1 MLNIEIDG
9 KAVQVEHGSTII
21 DAADKLGVAIP
32 RFCYH
37 PKLSVAANCRMCLVQ
52 VEKFNK
58 PLPACATPVADGMK
72 IFTRS
77 KEAVEAQQSVMEFLL
92 INHPLD
98 CPICDQGGECE
109 LQDIAMAYGTSG
121 SRYTEEKRVVFN
133 KNIGP
138 LISTDM
144 TRCIQCTRCV
154 RFLKEIG
161 GMQEL
166 GMIGRGEHA
175 EITAYVDK
183 SVNSELS
190 GNIIDLCPVGALTNK
205 PYRYT
210 ARSWEL
216 TRRPSIAPHDGL
228 GSHIEVHVKDNKVMR
243 VLPREKESI
252 NECWL
257 SDRDRYSYEGLNS
270 PDRLQVPMI
279 KHNGAWVETDWK
291 TALEFAAGQLKD
303 ITKQYGGD
311 ALGVLVSP
319 NSTMEEGFLIKQLA
333 NGLGCGNV
341 DYRLRQT
348 DFRLD
353 GKRVG
358 TPWMGCNIDE
368 LGELDRILIIGSNL
382 RNEHPLLAQRF
393 RKSVD
398 NGAELSIISPL
409 DNNPLMPIAHKV
421 IVRPNDMVNVLGQI
435 LKAMSG
441 LQRLS
446 LCLPPSLNKLLEQI
460 EVRPNT
466 QAMAESLAGLGQE
479 VDLVA
484 PRVGIFLG
492 TLALTD
498 PRFTELY
505 SMAEAIGGICGA
517 KGGILPPAANST
529 GMHMMGVMPSATG
542 MHARA
547 MIEIPRTAYLLLNI
561 EPELDCQHAAL
572 AKAAMAQAEC
582 VVALTAYKSA
592 ALEHADVLLPIAPFT
607 ETSGTFM
614 SMEGRVQSF
623 AAAVKP
629 LGECR
634 PAWKVLRVLAN
645 TLGLEGF
652 EFNSAEEVK
661 TAIFNGEK
669 PSMVV
674 RRNLNN
680 NLKELVEIAVKIKS
694 TGLQRI
700 GEVPQYESDPLVRR
714 AASLQ
719 KTKYN
724 TQPMARM
731 RAEQMTALGLVEG
744 DTVLATQDKG
754 SAVLQVSLDNHVAM
768 GCVRVTASHEGSI
781 GLGDLMGDIAIEKIE
796 NANAANIGISKPL
809 SIKGFETN
817 KASKPLSSL
826 PQ

>member
-1 MLNIEIDG
+1 MVEIEIDG
-9 KAVQVEHGSTII
+9 KALQVEHGSTII
-21 DAADKLGVAIP
+21 DAADAVGIAIP

-37 PKLSVAANCRMCLVQ
+37 KKLSVAANCRMCLVQ
-52 VEKFNK
+52 VDKFAK

-77 KEAVEAQQSVMEFLL
+77 KETIEAQKSVMEFLL

-98 CPICDQGGECE
+98 CPICDQGGECD
-109 LQDIAMAYGTSG
+109 LQDIAVAYGTSG

-138 LISTDM
+138 LISTDL

-154 RFLKEIG
+154 RFLKEVG
-161 GMQEL
+161 GMHEL
-166 GMIGRGEHA
+166 GLVGRGEHA

-190 GNIIDLCPVGALTNK
+190 GNIIDLCPVGALTSK
-205 PYRYT
+205 PFRYS

-270 PDRLQVPMI
+270 PDRLKVPMI

-303 ITKQYGGD
+303 ITNQYGSES
-311 ALGVLVSP
+311 LGVLVSP
-319 NSTMEEGFLIKQLA
+319 NSTMEEGYLIKQLA
-333 NGLGCGNV
+333 HGLGCDNV

-358 TPWMGCNIDE
+358 TPWMGCNIQDIE
-368 LGELDRILIIGSNL
+368 ELDRILLIGSNL

-393 RKSVD
+393 RKAVN
-398 NGAELSIISPL
+398 NGAELSIVSPL
-409 DNNPLMPIAHKV
+409 DNNPLMDIAHKV
-421 IVRPNDMVNVLGQI
+421 IVRPNDMVNVLAQI
-435 LKAMSG
+435 LKAMSK

-446 LCLPPSLNKLLEQI
+446 LCLPPSLENLLSNI
-460 EVRPNT
+460 KVRDNT
-466 QAMAESLAGLGQE
+466 QAIAESLAGLAGLNGE
-479 VDLVA
+479 LDLVA
-484 PRVGIFLG
+484 PKVGIFIGNMGLS
-492 TLALTD
+492 D
-498 PRFTELY
+498 PRFTEMY
-505 SMAEAIGGICGA
+505 SLMEAIGGICGA
-517 KGGILPPAANST
+517 KGGILPAAANST
-529 GMHMMGVMPSATG
+529 GMHMMGVMPNAG
-542 MHARA
+542 GLHARE
-547 MIEIPRTAYLLLNI
+547 MLEQPCKAYLLLNI

-592 ALEHADVLLPIAPFT
+592 ALDNADILLPIAPFT
-607 ETSGTFM
+607 ETSGTYM

-623 AAAVKP
+623 AAACKP

-645 TLGLEGF
+645 TLGLKDFDFDSSEQ
-652 EFNSAEEVK
+652 VK
-661 TAIFNGEK
+661 NALFAGEK
-669 PSMVV
+669 PSTVV
-674 RRNLNN
+674 WRSLNN
-680 NLKELVEIAVKIKS
+680 NLKELVEIQVNIKS
-694 TGLQRI
+694 DGLQRI
-700 GEVPQYESDPLVRR
+700 GEVPQYESDPIVRR
-714 AASLQ
+714 SAPLQ

-731 RAEQMTALGLVEG
+731 CAKQMAALGLVEG
-744 DTVLATQDKG
+744 DTVMARQDKG
-754 SAVLQVSLDNHVAM
+754 SARLTVKLDDHVAM
-768 GCVRVTASHEGSI
+768 GCIRVTASHENSTD
-781 GLGDLMGDIAIEKIE
+781 LGDLMGDISIEKCTADSAVEMQAQVEAI
-796 NANAANIGISKPL
+796 A
-809 SIKGFETN
+809 
-817 KASKPLSSL
+817 
-826 PQ
+826 

>member
-9 KAVQVEHGSTII
+9 KALEVEHGSTII
-21 DAADKLGVAIP
+21 DAADMAGIAIP

-77 KEAVEAQQSVMEFLL
+77 KSAIEAQKSVMEFLL

-98 CPICDQGGECE
+98 CPICDQGGECD
-109 LQDIAMAYGTSG
+109 LQDIAVAYGTSG

-138 LISTDM
+138 LVSTDM

-154 RFLKEIG
+154 RFLQEVG
-161 GMQEL
+161 GIMEL
-166 GMIGRGEHA
+166 GMVGRGEHS

-190 GNIIDLCPVGALTNK
+190 GNIIDLCPVGALTSK
-205 PYRYT
+205 PFRYS

-257 SDRDRYSYEGLNS
+257 SDRDRFSYDGLNS
-270 PDRLQVPMI
+270 PDRLKVPMI
-279 KHNGAWVETDWK
+279 KHRGAWVETDWK
-291 TALEFAAGQLKD
+291 TALEFAAGQIKD
-303 ITKQYGGD
+303 ITGEYGAD
-311 ALGVLVSP
+311 SLGVLVSP
-319 NSTMEEGFLIKQLA
+319 NSTMEEGYLA
-333 NGLGCGNV
+333 KKLAEELGCGNV

-353 GKRVG
+353 GKRLG
-358 TPWMGCNIDE
+358 TPWMGCNINE
-368 LGELDRILIIGSNL
+368 IEELDRILLIGSNL

-393 RKSVD
+393 RKAVA

-409 DNNPLMPIAHKV
+409 DNNPLMDIAHKV
-421 IVRPNDMVNVLGQI
+421 IVRPNDMVNVLGQV

-446 LCLPPSLNKLLEQI
+446 LCLPPSLTHLLSDI
-460 EVRPNT
+460 KVRPNT
-466 QAMAESLAGLGQE
+466 QAIAESMAGHGKSY
-479 VDLVA
+479 DLIS
-484 PRVGIFLG
+484 PKVGIFLG
-492 TLALTD
+492 NMALSD
-498 PRFTELY
+498 PRFTEMY
-505 SMAEAIGGICGA
+505 SMAEAIGGISGA
-517 KGGILPPAANST
+517 KGGILPAAANST
-529 GMHMMGVMPSATG
+529 GMHMMGVMPNGMG

-547 MIEIPRTAYLLLNI
+547 MLEVPRKAYILVNI

-572 AKAAMAQAEC
+572 AKAAMEKAEC
-582 VVALTAYKSA
+582 VVALTAFKSQ
-592 ALEHADVLLPIAPFT
+592 ALENADVLLPIAPFT

-623 AAAVKP
+623 SAVTRP

-645 TLGLEGF
+645 TLGLQGF
-652 EFNSAEEVK
+652 DYETSEQVK
-661 TAIFNGEK
+661 DAVFGGEK
-669 PSMVV
+669 PSAVV
-674 RRNLNN
+674 WRSLNN
-680 NLKELVEIAVKIKS
+680 NLQELVEIQINIKHD
-694 TGLQRI
+694 GLQRI
-700 GEVPQYESDPLVRR
+700 GEVPQYESDPIVRR
-714 AASLQ
+714 SAPLQ

-724 TQPMARM
+724 IKPMARM
-731 RAEQMTALGLVEG
+731 CASQLADLGLVDG
-744 DTVLATQDKG
+744 DLVSVKQDKG
-754 SAVLQVSLDNHVAM
+754 SAILIVKLDEHVSK
-768 GCVRVTASHEGSI
+768 GCVRVAAAHEDTI
-781 GLGDLMGDIAIEKIE
+781 GLGDLMGDITVEKLSP
-796 NANAANIGISKPL
+796 ANLKGDIANSEIR
-809 SIKGFETN
+809 
-817 KASKPLSSL
+817 A
-826 PQ
+826 

>member
-9 KAVQVEHGSTII
+9 KALEVEHGSTII
-21 DAADKLGVAIP
+21 DAADKVGVAIP

-37 PKLSVAANCRMCLVQ
+37 KKLSVAANCRMCLVQ
-52 VEKFNK
+52 VENFNK

-77 KEAVEAQQSVMEFLL
+77 KSAVEAQKSVMEFLL

-98 CPICDQGGECE
+98 CPICDQGGECD
-109 LQDIAMAYGTSG
+109 LQDIAVAYGASG

-138 LISTDM
+138 LVSTDL

-154 RFLKEIG
+154 RFLKEVG

-166 GMIGRGEHA
+166 GLLGRGEHA
-175 EITAYVDK
+175 EISAYVDK

-190 GNIIDLCPVGALTNK
+190 GNIIDLCPVGALTSK
-205 PYRYT
+205 PFRYS

-216 TRRPSIAPHDGL
+216 TRRQSIAPHDGL

-270 PDRLQVPMI
+270 PDRLKVPMI
-279 KHNGAWVETDWK
+279 KHSGQWQETDWK

-303 ITKQYGGD
+303 ITNQHG
-311 ALGVLVSP
+311 AESLGVLVSP
-319 NSTMEEGFLIKQLA
+319 NSTMEEGYLIKQLA
-333 NGLGCGNV
+333 TGLGCGNV

-358 TPWMGCNIDE
+358 TPWMGININE
-368 LGELDRILIIGSNL
+368 IEELDRILVIGSNL

-393 RKSVD
+393 RKAVAR
-398 NGAELSIISPL
+398 GAELSIVSPL
-409 DNNPLMPIAHKV
+409 DNDPLMPVAHKI
-421 IVRPNDMVNVLGQI
+421 IVTPNDIVNVLAQI
-435 LKAMSG
+435 LKAMSQI
-441 LQRLS
+441 QRLS

-460 EVRPNT
+460 HVRPNT
-466 QAMAESLAGLGQE
+466 EAMAESLAGMGRT
-479 VDLVA
+479 VDLIA
-484 PRVGIFLG
+484 PRVGIFVG
-492 TLALTD
+492 NMALSA
-498 PRFTELY
+498 PRFTEMY
-505 SMAEAIGGICGA
+505 SLAEAIGGISGA
-517 KGGILPPAANST
+517 KGGILPAAANST
-529 GMHMMGVMPSATG
+529 GMHLMGVMPTATG

-547 MIEIPRTAYLLLNI
+547 MLEVPRKAYLLLNI

-572 AKAAMAQAEC
+572 AKEAMAQAEC
-582 VVALTAYKSA
+582 VVALTAFKSA

-623 AAAVKP
+623 QAVTKP

-645 TLGLEGF
+645 TLGLQGF
-652 EFNSAEEVK
+652 EFDSSEQVK
-661 TAIFNGEK
+661 DAIFNGEK
-669 PSMVV
+669 PSAVV
-674 RRNLNN
+674 WRSLNN
-680 NLKELVEIAVKIKS
+680 NLKELVEIEVKIKS
-694 TGLQRI
+694 PGLQRV
-700 GEVPQYESDPLVRR
+700 GEVPQYESDPIVRR
-714 AASLQ
+714 SAPLQ

-724 TQPMARM
+724 IKPMARM
-731 RAEQMTALGLVEG
+731 NAEDMRVLALVEG
-744 DTVLATQDKG
+744 DTVLAKQDKG
-754 SAVLQVSLDNHVAM
+754 SAVLTVRLDSHVAK
-768 GCVRVTASHEGSI
+768 GCVRVTASHEDTI
-781 GLGDLMGDIAIEKIE
+781 GLGDLMGDISIEKIRQTE
-796 NANAANIGISKPL
+796 EQI
-809 SIKGFETN
+809 
-817 KASKPLSSL
+817 
-826 PQ
+826 

>member
-9 KAVQVEHGSTII
+9 KPLEVEYGSTII
-21 DAADKLGVAIP
+21 DAADKVGIAIP

-37 PKLSVAANCRMCLVQ
+37 KKLSVAANCRMCLVQ

-72 IFTRS
+72 IYTRS
-77 KEAVEAQQSVMEFLL
+77 KAAVEAQKSVMEFLL

-98 CPICDQGGECE
+98 CPICDQGGECD
-109 LQDIAMAYGTSG
+109 LQDIAVAYGASG

-138 LISTDM
+138 LVSTDM

-154 RFLKEIG
+154 RFLKEVG

-166 GMIGRGEHA
+166 GLVGRGEHA

-190 GNIIDLCPVGALTNK
+190 GNIIDLCPVGALTSK
-205 PYRYT
+205 PFRYS

-270 PDRLQVPMI
+270 PERLKVPMI
-279 KHNGAWVETDWK
+279 KHNGQWQETDWK

-303 ITKQYGGD
+303 ITTQHGAE

-319 NSTMEEGFLIKQLA
+319 NSTMEEGYLIKQLA

-358 TPWMGCNIDE
+358 TPWMGCNIQE
-368 LGELDRILIIGSNL
+368 IEELDRILLIGSNI

-393 RKSVD
+393 RKAVA
-398 NGAELSIISPL
+398 NGAELCIVSPL
-409 DNNPLMPIAHKV
+409 DNNPLMDVAHKV

-441 LQRLS
+441 LQKLS
-446 LCLPPSLNKLLEQI
+446 LCLPPSLNQLLEEI
-460 EVRPNT
+460 RVRPNT
-466 QAMAESLAGLGQE
+466 QAIAESLAGMSD
-479 VDLVA
+479 DLVLIA
-484 PRVGIFLG
+484 PKVGIFIGNMGLS
-492 TLALTD
+492 D
-498 PRFTELY
+498 PRFTEMY
-505 SMAEAIGGICGA
+505 SMAEAIAGISGA
-517 KGGILPPAANST
+517 KGGILPAAANST
-529 GMHMMGVMPSATG
+529 GMHMMGVMPSSTG

-547 MIEIPRTAYLLLNI
+547 MLEVPRKAYMLLNI

-572 AKAAMAQAEC
+572 AKAAMAKAEC
-582 VVALTAYKSA
+582 VVALTAYKSS
-592 ALEHADVLLPIAPFT
+592 ALDNADILLPIAPFT
-607 ETSGTFM
+607 ETSGTYM

-623 AAAVKP
+623 QAVTKP

-652 EFNSAEEVK
+652 DFNSSEEVK
-661 TAIFNGEK
+661 NALFNHEK
-669 PSMVV
+669 PSAVV
-674 RRNLNN
+674 WRSLNN
-680 NLKELVEIAVKIKS
+680 NLKELVEIQINIKKE
-694 TGLQRI
+694 GLQRI
-700 GEVPQYESDPLVRR
+700 GEVPQYESDPIVRR
-714 AASLQ
+714 SPPLQ

-724 TQPMARM
+724 IRPMARM
-731 RAEQMTALGLVEG
+731 CAEQMASLGLVEG
-744 DTVLATQDKG
+744 DVVLARQDRG
-754 SAVLQVSLDNHVAM
+754 SAVLKVKLDNHVAK
-768 GCVRVTASHEGSI
+768 GCVRVAASHELTT
-781 GLGDLMGDIAIEKIE
+781 GLGDLMGDITIEKTTDE
-796 NANAANIGISKPL
+796 YYKPY
-809 SIKGFETN
+809 ETTIME
-817 KASKPLSSL
+817 AV
-826 PQ
+826 

>member
-1 MLNIEIDG
+1 MLQIEIDG
-9 KAVQVEHGSTII
+9 KTLEVEHGSSII
-21 DAADKLGVAIP
+21 DAADKVGIAIP

-37 PKLSVAANCRMCLVQ
+37 KKLSVAANCRMCLVQ
-52 VEKFNK
+52 VENFNK
-58 PLPACATPVADGMK
+58 PLPACATPVAEGMK

-77 KEAVEAQQSVMEFLL
+77 KATVEAQQSVMEFLL

-98 CPICDQGGECE
+98 CPICDQGGECD
-109 LQDIAMAYGTSG
+109 LQDIAVAYGAGG
-121 SRYTEEKRVVFN
+121 SRYTEEKRVVVN

-154 RFLKEIG
+154 RFLQEVG

-166 GMIGRGEHA
+166 GVVGRSEHA

-205 PYRYT
+205 PFRYS

-257 SDRDRYSYEGLNS
+257 SDRDRFSYEGLNS
-270 PDRLQVPMI
+270 PDRLKVPMI
-279 KHNGAWVETDWK
+279 KHKGAWVETDWK

-303 ITKQYGGD
+303 ITNQHGGD

-319 NSTMEEGFLIKQLA
+319 NSTMEEGYLA
-333 NGLGCGNV
+333 KKLAEGLNCGNI

-353 GKRVG
+353 GKRLG
-358 TPWMGCNIDE
+358 TPWMGCNIQE
-368 LGELDRILIIGSNL
+368 IEELDRILLIGSNL

-393 RKSVD
+393 RKAVQ
-398 NGAELSIISPL
+398 NGAELSIVSPL
-409 DNNPLMPIAHKV
+409 DNNPLMDIAHKV

-446 LCLPPSLNKLLEQI
+446 LCLPPALTNLLEEI
-460 EVRPNT
+460 KVRPNT
-466 QAMAESLAGLGQE
+466 QAMAESLAGHGKTY
-479 VDLVA
+479 DLIA
-484 PRVGIFLG
+484 PKVGIFIG
-492 TLALTD
+492 NMALSD

-505 SMAEAIGGICGA
+505 SMAEAIGGISGA
-517 KGGILPPAANST
+517 KGGILPAAANST
-529 GMHMMGVMPSATG
+529 GMHMIGVMPNGTG

-547 MIEIPRTAYLLLNI
+547 MLEIPRKAYLLLNI

-572 AKAAMAQAEC
+572 AKAAMEKAEC
-582 VVALTAYKSA
+582 VVALTSFKSQ
-592 ALEHADVLLPIAPFT
+592 ALENADILLPIAPFT
-607 ETSGTFM
+607 ETSGTYM

-645 TLGLEGF
+645 TLGLQGF
-652 EFNSAEEVK
+652 DFETSEEVK
-661 TAIFNGEK
+661 DKLFEGEK
-669 PSMVV
+669 PSTVV
-674 RRNLNN
+674 WRSLNN
-680 NLKELVEIAVKIKS
+680 NLKELVEIQVNIKHD
-694 TGLQRI
+694 GLQRI
-700 GEVPQYESDPLVRR
+700 GEVPQNESDPIVRR

-724 TQPMARM
+724 IRPMARM
-731 RAEQMTALGLVEG
+731 RAEQMAALGLVE
-744 DTVLATQDKG
+744 DDIVLAKQDKG
-754 SAVLQVSLDNHVAM
+754 SAVLKVKLDNHVAM
-768 GCVRVTASHEGSI
+768 GCVRVAASHELTTS
-781 GLGDLMGDIAIEKIE
+781 LGDLMGDITLEKTTDT
-796 NANAANIGISKPL
+796 SYKPYDTV
-809 SIKGFETN
+809 IMEARG
-817 KASKPLSSL
+817 
-826 PQ
+826 

>member
-1 MLNIEIDG
+1 MLQIEIDG
-9 KAVQVEHGSTII
+9 KTLEVEHGSSII
-21 DAADKLGVAIP
+21 DAADKVGIAIP

-37 PKLSVAANCRMCLVQ
+37 KKLSVAANCRMCLVQ
-52 VEKFNK
+52 VENFNK
-58 PLPACATPVADGMK
+58 PLPACATPVAEGMK

-77 KEAVEAQQSVMEFLL
+77 KATVEAQQSVMEFLL

-98 CPICDQGGECE
+98 CPICDQGGECD
-109 LQDIAMAYGTSG
+109 LQDIAVAYGAGG
-121 SRYTEEKRVVFN
+121 SRYTEEKRVVVN

-154 RFLKEIG
+154 RFLQEVG

-166 GMIGRGEHA
+166 GVVGRSEHA

-205 PYRYT
+205 PFRYS

-257 SDRDRYSYEGLNS
+257 SDRDRFSYEGLNS
-270 PDRLQVPMI
+270 PDRLKVPMI

-303 ITKQYGGD
+303 ITNQHGGD

-319 NSTMEEGFLIKQLA
+319 NSTMEEGYLA
-333 NGLGCGNV
+333 KKLAEGLNCGNI

-353 GKRVG
+353 GKRLG
-358 TPWMGCNIDE
+358 TPWMGCNIQE
-368 LGELDRILIIGSNL
+368 IEELDRILLIGSNL

-393 RKSVD
+393 RKAVQ
-398 NGAELSIISPL
+398 NGAELSIVSPL
-409 DNNPLMPIAHKV
+409 DNNPLMDIAHKV

-446 LCLPPSLNKLLEQI
+446 LCLPPALTNLLEEI
-460 EVRPNT
+460 KVRPNT
-466 QAMAESLAGLGQE
+466 QAMAESLAGHGKTY
-479 VDLVA
+479 DLIA
-484 PRVGIFLG
+484 PKVGIFIG
-492 TLALTD
+492 NMALSD

-505 SMAEAIGGICGA
+505 SMAEAIGGISGA
-517 KGGILPPAANST
+517 KGGILPAAANST
-529 GMHMMGVMPSATG
+529 GMHMIGVMPNGTG

-547 MIEIPRTAYLLLNI
+547 MLEIPRKAYLLLNI

-572 AKAAMAQAEC
+572 AKAAMEKAEC
-582 VVALTAYKSA
+582 VVALTSFKSQ
-592 ALEHADVLLPIAPFT
+592 ALEYADILLPIAPFT
-607 ETSGTFM
+607 ETSGTYM

-629 LGECR
+629 FGECR

-645 TLGLEGF
+645 TLGLQGF
-652 EFNSAEEVK
+652 DFETSEEVK
-661 TAIFNGEK
+661 DKLFEGEK
-669 PSMVV
+669 PSTVV
-674 RRNLNN
+674 WRSLNN
-680 NLKELVEIAVKIKS
+680 NLKELVEIQVNIKHD
-694 TGLQRI
+694 GLQRI
-700 GEVPQYESDPLVRR
+700 GEVPQNESDPIVRR

-724 TQPMARM
+724 IRPMARM
-731 RAEQMTALGLVEG
+731 RAEQMAALGLVEG
-744 DTVLATQDKG
+744 DIVLAKQDKG
-754 SAVLQVSLDNHVAM
+754 SAVLKVKLDNHVAM
-768 GCVRVTASHEGSI
+768 GCVRVAASHELTTS
-781 GLGDLMGDIAIEKIE
+781 LGDLMGDITLEKTTDT
-796 NANAANIGISKPL
+796 SYKPYDTV
-809 SIKGFETN
+809 IMEARG
-817 KASKPLSSL
+817 
-826 PQ
+826 

>member
-9 KAVQVEHGSTII
+9 KPLKVEHGSTII
-21 DAADKLGVAIP
+21 DAADKVGIAIP

-37 PKLSVAANCRMCLVQ
+37 KKLSVAANCRMCLVQ

-72 IFTRS
+72 IYTRS
-77 KEAVEAQQSVMEFLL
+77 KAAVEAQKSVMEFLL

-98 CPICDQGGECE
+98 CPICDQGGECD
-109 LQDIAMAYGTSG
+109 LQDIAVAYGASG

-154 RFLKEIG
+154 RFLKEVG

-166 GMIGRGEHA
+166 GLVGRGEHA

-190 GNIIDLCPVGALTNK
+190 GNIIDLCPVGALTSK
-205 PYRYT
+205 PFRYS

-228 GSHIEVHVKDNKVMR
+228 GSHIEVHVKDHKVMR

-270 PDRLQVPMI
+270 PDRLKVPMI
-279 KHNGAWVETDWK
+279 KHNGQWQETDWK

-303 ITKQYGGD
+303 ITTQHGAD

-319 NSTMEEGFLIKQLA
+319 NSTMEEGYLIKQLA

-358 TPWMGCNIDE
+358 TPWMGCNIQE
-368 LGELDRILIIGSNL
+368 IEELDRILLIGSNI

-393 RKSVD
+393 RKAVA
-398 NGAELSIISPL
+398 NGAELCIVSPL
-409 DNNPLMPIAHKV
+409 DNNPLMDVAHKV

-441 LQRLS
+441 LQKLS
-446 LCLPPSLNKLLEQI
+446 LCLPPSLNKLLEEI
-460 EVRPNT
+460 RVRPNT
-466 QAMAESLAGLGQE
+466 QAMAECLAGMSD
-479 VDLVA
+479 DLVLIA
-484 PRVGIFLG
+484 PKVGIFIGNMGLS
-492 TLALTD
+492 D
-498 PRFTELY
+498 PRFTEMY
-505 SMAEAIGGICGA
+505 SMAEAIAGISGA
-517 KGGILPPAANST
+517 KGGILPAAANST
-529 GMHMMGVMPSATG
+529 GMHLMGVMQSATG

-547 MIEIPRTAYLLLNI
+547 MLEVPRKAYLLLNI

-572 AKAAMAQAEC
+572 AKAAMAKAEC

-592 ALEHADVLLPIAPFT
+592 ALENADILLPIAPFT

-623 AAAVKP
+623 QAVTRP

-645 TLGLEGF
+645 TLGLQGF
-652 EFNSAEEVK
+652 DFNSSDEVK
-661 TAIFNGEK
+661 NAIFNHEK
-669 PSMVV
+669 PSTVV
-674 RRNLNN
+674 WRSLNN
-680 NLKELVEIAVKIKS
+680 NLKELVEIQINIKKD
-694 TGLQRI
+694 GLQRI
-700 GEVPQYESDPLVRR
+700 GEVPQYESDPIVRR
-714 AASLQ
+714 SPPLQ

-724 TQPMARM
+724 IRPLARM
-731 RAEQMTALGLVEG
+731 CAEQMALLGLVEG
-744 DTVLATQDKG
+744 DVVLARQERG
-754 SAVLQVSLDNHVAM
+754 SAVLKVKLDNHVAK
-768 GCVRVTASHEGSI
+768 GCVRVAASHELTT
-781 GLGDLMGDIAIEKIE
+781 GLGDLMGDITIEKTTDE
-796 NANAANIGISKPL
+796 HYKPY
-809 SIKGFETN
+809 ETTIME
-817 KASKPLSSL
+817 AM
-826 PQ
+826 

>member
-9 KAVQVEHGSTII
+9 KALEVEHGSTII
-21 DAADKLGVAIP
+21 DAADKVGIAIP

-37 PKLSVAANCRMCLVQ
+37 KKLSVAANCRMCLVQ
-52 VEKFNK
+52 VENFNK
-58 PLPACATPVADGMK
+58 PLPACATPVAEGMK

-77 KEAVEAQQSVMEFLL
+77 KSTIEAQQSVMEFLL

-109 LQDIAMAYGTSG
+109 LQDIAVAYGTSG
-121 SRYTEEKRVVFN
+121 SRYTEEKRVVVN

-154 RFLKEIG
+154 RFLQEVG
-161 GMQEL
+161 GIQEL
-166 GMIGRGEHA
+166 GMVGRGEHA

-190 GNIIDLCPVGALTNK
+190 GNIVDLCPVGALTSK
-205 PYRYT
+205 PFRYS

-243 VLPREKESI
+243 VLPRDKESI

-270 PDRLQVPMI
+270 PDRLKVPMI
-279 KHNGAWVETDWK
+279 KHKGSWVETDWK

-303 ITKQYGGD
+303 IANQHGAD

-319 NSTMEEGFLIKQLA
+319 NSTMEEGYLIKELA
-333 NGLGCGNV
+333 HGLGCGNV

-358 TPWMGCNIDE
+358 TPWMGVNIDE
-368 LGELDRILIIGSNL
+368 IENLDRILLIGSNL

-393 RKSVD
+393 RKAVA
-398 NGAELSIISPL
+398 NGAELSIVSPL
-409 DNNPLMPIAHKV
+409 DNNPLMNVAHKV

-446 LCLPPSLNKLLEQI
+446 LCLPPKLTKLLEEI
-460 EVRPNT
+460 KVRPNT
-466 QAMAESLAGLGQE
+466 QAMAESLAGQGKDY
-479 VDLVA
+479 DLIA

-492 TLALTD
+492 NMALSD
-498 PRFTELY
+498 PRFTEMY
-505 SMAEAIGGICGA
+505 SMAEAIGGISGA
-517 KGGILPPAANST
+517 KGGILPAAANST
-529 GMHMMGVMPSATG
+529 GMHLMGVMPSSFG

-547 MIEIPRTAYLLLNI
+547 MLEVPRKAYLLLNI

-572 AKAAMAQAEC
+572 AKSAMEKAEC
-582 VVALTAYKSA
+582 VVALTAFKSQ
-592 ALEHADVLLPIAPFT
+592 ALESADILLPIAPFT
-607 ETSGTFM
+607 ETSGTYM

-645 TLGLEGF
+645 TLGLKGF
-652 EFNSAEEVK
+652 DFETSEQVK
-661 TAIFNGEK
+661 DKIFGGEK
-669 PSMVV
+669 PSTVAWQS
-674 RRNLNN
+674 LNN
-680 NLKELVEIAVKIKS
+680 NLKELVEIEINIKHH
-694 TGLQRI
+694 GLQRI
-700 GEVPQYESDPLVRR
+700 GEVPQYESDPIVRR
-714 AASLQ
+714 SQPLQ

-731 RAEQMTALGLVEG
+731 RAEQIA
-744 DTVLATQDKG
+744 
-754 SAVLQVSLDNHVAM
+754 
-768 GCVRVTASHEGSI
+768 CVR
-781 GLGDLMGDIAIEKIE
+781 LK
-796 NANAANIGISKPL
+796 
-809 SIKGFETN
+809 
-817 KASKPLSSL
+817 
-826 PQ
+826 

>member
-1 MLNIEIDG
+1 MVQIEIDG
-9 KAVQVEHGSTII
+9 KALEVEYGSTII
-21 DAADKLGVAIP
+21 DAADKIGIAIP

-37 PKLSVAANCRMCLVQ
+37 KKLSVAANCRMCLVQ
-52 VEKFNK
+52 VEKFAK

-98 CPICDQGGECE
+98 CPICDQGGECD
-109 LQDIAMAYGTSG
+109 LQDIAVAYGASG

-154 RFLKEIG
+154 RFLQEVG
-161 GMQEL
+161 GMMEL
-166 GMIGRGEHA
+166 GMVGRGEHA

-190 GNIIDLCPVGALTNK
+190 GNIIDLCPVGALTSK
-205 PYRYT
+205 PFRYS

-243 VLPREKESI
+243 VVPREKESI

-270 PDRLQVPMI
+270 PDRLKVPMI
-279 KHNGAWVETDWK
+279 KHNGAWLETDWK

-319 NSTMEEGFLIKQLA
+319 NSTMEEGYLIKQLA
-333 NGLGCGNV
+333 HGLGCDNV

-358 TPWMGCNIDE
+358 TPWMGCNIQE
-368 LGELDRILIIGSNL
+368 IEELDRILLIGSNL

-393 RKSVD
+393 RKAVN
-398 NGAELSIISPL
+398 NGAELSIVSPL
-409 DNNPLMPIAHKV
+409 DNNPLMDVAHKV
-421 IVRPNDMVNVLGQI
+421 IVRPNDMVNILGQI
-435 LKAMSG
+435 LKAMSKI
-441 LQRLS
+441 QRLS
-446 LCLPPSLNKLLEQI
+446 LCLPPTLELLLSNI
-460 EVRPNT
+460 KVRDNT
-466 QAMAESLAGLGQE
+466 QAMAESLAGLGGE
-479 VDLVA
+479 IDLIA
-484 PRVGIFLG
+484 PKVGIFLG
-492 TLALTD
+492 NMALSD
-498 PRFTELY
+498 PRFTEMY

-517 KGGILPPAANST
+517 KGGILPASANST
-529 GMHMMGVMPSATG
+529 GMHLMGVMPSTLG
-542 MHARA
+542 MHARE
-547 MIEIPRTAYLLLNI
+547 MLEQPRKAYLLLNI

-582 VVALTAYKSA
+582 VVALTAFKSE
-592 ALEHADVLLPIAPFT
+592 ALENADVLLPIAPFT

-623 AAAVKP
+623 AAVTKP

-645 TLGLEGF
+645 TLGLKDFDFDSSEQ
-652 EFNSAEEVK
+652 VK
-661 TAIFNGEK
+661 DKIFNGEK
-669 PSMVV
+669 PSTVV
-674 RRNLNN
+674 WRSMNN
-680 NLKELVEIAVKIKS
+680 NLKELVEIQVNVKDH
-694 TGLQRI
+694 GLQRI
-700 GEVPQYESDPLVRR
+700 GEVPQYESDPIVRR
-714 AASLQ
+714 SAPLQ

-731 RAEQMTALGLVEG
+731 RAEQIAALGLVEG
-744 DTVLATQDKG
+744 DTVLARQDKG
-754 SAVLQVSLDNHVAM
+754 SAELQVKLDNHVAM
-768 GCVRVTASHEGSI
+768 GCVRVTAAHEGSV
-781 GLGDLMGDIAIEKIE
+781 GLGDLMGDITIEKFVVE
-796 NANAANIGISKPL
+796 ISQQ
-809 SIKGFETN
+809 EE
-817 KASKPLSSL
+817 ASA
-826 PQ
+826 

>member
-1 MLNIEIDG
+1 MLQIEIDG
-9 KAVQVEHGSTII
+9 KTLEVEHGSSII
-21 DAADKLGVAIP
+21 DAADKVGIAIP

-37 PKLSVAANCRMCLVQ
+37 KKLSVAANCRMCLVQ
-52 VEKFNK
+52 VENFNK
-58 PLPACATPVADGMK
+58 PLPACATPVAEGMK

-77 KEAVEAQQSVMEFLL
+77 KATVEAQQSVMEFLL

-98 CPICDQGGECE
+98 CPICDQGGECD
-109 LQDIAMAYGTSG
+109 LQDIAVAYGAGG
-121 SRYTEEKRVVFN
+121 SRYTEEKRVVVN

-154 RFLKEIG
+154 RFLQEVG

-166 GMIGRGEHA
+166 GVVGRSEHA

-205 PYRYT
+205 PFRYS

-257 SDRDRYSYEGLNS
+257 SDRDRFSYEGLNS
-270 PDRLQVPMI
+270 PDRLKVPMI
-279 KHNGAWVETDWK
+279 KHKGAWVETDWK

-303 ITKQYGGD
+303 ITNQHGGD

-319 NSTMEEGFLIKQLA
+319 NSTMEEGYLA
-333 NGLGCGNV
+333 KKLAEGLNCGNI

-353 GKRVG
+353 GKRLG
-358 TPWMGCNIDE
+358 TPWMGCNIQE
-368 LGELDRILIIGSNL
+368 IEELDRILLIGSNL

-393 RKSVD
+393 RKAVQ
-398 NGAELSIISPL
+398 NGAELSIVSPL
-409 DNNPLMPIAHKV
+409 DNNPLMDIAHKV

-446 LCLPPSLNKLLEQI
+446 LCLPPALTNLLEEI
-460 EVRPNT
+460 KVRPNT
-466 QAMAESLAGLGQE
+466 QAMAESLAGHGKTY
-479 VDLVA
+479 DLIA
-484 PRVGIFLG
+484 PKVGIFIG
-492 TLALTD
+492 NMALSD

-505 SMAEAIGGICGA
+505 SMAEAIGGISGA
-517 KGGILPPAANST
+517 KGGILPAAANST
-529 GMHMMGVMPSATG
+529 GMHMIGVMPNGTG

-547 MIEIPRTAYLLLNI
+547 MLEIPRKAYLLLNI

-572 AKAAMAQAEC
+572 AKAAMEKAEC
-582 VVALTAYKSA
+582 VVALTSFKSQ
-592 ALEHADVLLPIAPFT
+592 ALENADILLPIAPFT
-607 ETSGTFM
+607 ETSGTYM

-629 LGECR
+629 FGECR

-645 TLGLEGF
+645 TLGLQGF
-652 EFNSAEEVK
+652 DFETSEEVK
-661 TAIFNGEK
+661 DKLFEGEK
-669 PSMVV
+669 PSTVV
-674 RRNLNN
+674 WRSLNN
-680 NLKELVEIAVKIKS
+680 NLKELVEIQVNIKHD
-694 TGLQRI
+694 GLQRI
-700 GEVPQYESDPLVRR
+700 GEVPQNESDPIVRR

-724 TQPMARM
+724 IRPMARM
-731 RAEQMTALGLVEG
+731 RAEQMAALGLVE
-744 DTVLATQDKG
+744 DDIVLAKQDKG
-754 SAVLQVSLDNHVAM
+754 SAVLKVKLDNHVAM
-768 GCVRVTASHEGSI
+768 GCVRVAASHELTTS
-781 GLGDLMGDIAIEKIE
+781 LGDLMGDITLEKTTDT
-796 NANAANIGISKPL
+796 SYKPYDTV
-809 SIKGFETN
+809 IMEARG
-817 KASKPLSSL
+817 
-826 PQ
+826 

>member
-1 MLNIEIDG
+1 MLEIEIDG
-9 KAVQVEHGSTII
+9 KAVQVEHGTTII
-21 DAADKLGVAIP
+21 DAADKLGIPIP

-52 VEKFNK
+52 VEKFAK

-77 KEAVEAQQSVMEFLL
+77 KATVEAQQSVMEFLL

-109 LQDIAMAYGTSG
+109 LQDIAMAYGASE
-121 SRYTEEKRVVFN
+121 SRYKEEKRVVLN

-154 RFLKEIG
+154 RFLQEIG

-166 GMIGRGEHA
+166 GMVGRGEHA
-175 EITAYVDK
+175 EITAYIDK

-190 GNIIDLCPVGALTNK
+190 GNIIDLCPVGALTSK
-205 PYRYT
+205 PFRYT

-216 TRRPSIAPHDGL
+216 VRRPSIAPHDGL

-243 VLPREKESI
+243 VLPRVKESI

-257 SDRDRYSYEGLNS
+257 SDRDRFSYEGLNS
-270 PDRLQVPMI
+270 PDRLKVPMV

-303 ITKQYGGD
+303 ITNHHGKD

-319 NSTMEEGFLIKQLA
+319 NSTMEEGYLLKKIA
-333 NGLGCGNV
+333 EGLGCGNI

-348 DFRLD
+348 DFRMD

-368 LGELDRILIIGSNL
+368 LGKLDRILIIGSNL

-398 NGAELSIISPL
+398 NGAELSIVSPL
-409 DNNPLMPIAHKV
+409 DNNPLMPVAHKA
-421 IVRPNDMVNVLGQI
+421 IVRPSDMVNVLGQI

-446 LCLPPSLNKLLEQI
+446 LCLPPSMNKWLEGI
-460 EVRPNT
+460 EVQPNI
-466 QAMAESLAGLGQE
+466 QAMAESLAGMGKDM
-479 VDLVA
+479 DLIA

-498 PRFTELY
+498 PRFTEMY
-505 SMAEAIGGICGA
+505 SLAEAIGGVCGA
-517 KGGILPPAANST
+517 KGGILPSAANST
-529 GMHMMGVMPSATG
+529 GMHMMGVMPSPTG

-547 MIEIPRTAYLLLNI
+547 MLEVPRKAYLLLNI

-572 AKAAMAQAEC
+572 AKKAMVQAEC
-582 VVALTAYKSA
+582 VVALTAFKST
-592 ALEHADVLLPIAPFT
+592 ALDDADVLLPIAPFT

-623 AAAVKP
+623 SAVTKP

-634 PAWKVLRVLAN
+634 PGWKVLRVLAN
-645 TLGLEGF
+645 TLGLAGF
-652 EFNSAEEVK
+652 EFNSSDEVRD
-661 TAIFNGEK
+661 AVFGGEK
-669 PSMVV
+669 PSVVV

-680 NLKELVEIAVKIKS
+680 NLRELVEIQAKIPPK
-694 TGLQRI
+694 GLQRI
-700 GEVPQYESDPLVRR
+700 GEVPQYESDPIVRR

-724 TQPMARM
+724 IKPMARM
-731 RAEQMTALGLVEG
+731 CAAQMKALGVEHG
-744 DTVLATQDKG
+744 DTVLVKQEKG
-754 SAVLQVSLDNHVAM
+754 SAVLQARLDNHVAM
-768 GCVRVTASHEGSI
+768 GCVRVAASHEDTIS
-781 GLGDLMGDIAIEKIE
+781 LGDLMGEIEVEKITE
-796 NANAANIGISKPL
+796 DQAQFMRTAIMKAL
-809 SIKGFETN
+809 SE
-817 KASKPLSSL
+817 
-826 PQ
+826 

>member
-1 MLNIEIDG
+1 MLQIEIDG
-9 KAVQVEHGSTII
+9 KTLEVEHGSSII
-21 DAADKLGVAIP
+21 DAADKVGIAIP
-32 RFCYH
+32 RFCFH
-37 PKLSVAANCRMCLVQ
+37 KKLSVAANCRMCLVQ
-52 VEKFNK
+52 VENFNK
-58 PLPACATPVADGMK
+58 PLPACATPVAEGMK

-77 KEAVEAQQSVMEFLL
+77 KATVEAQQSVMEFLL

-98 CPICDQGGECE
+98 CPICDQGGECD
-109 LQDIAMAYGTSG
+109 LQDIAVAYGAGG
-121 SRYTEEKRVVFN
+121 SRYTEEKRVVVN

-154 RFLKEIG
+154 RFLQEVG

-166 GMIGRGEHA
+166 GVVGRSEHA

-205 PYRYT
+205 PFRYS

-257 SDRDRYSYEGLNS
+257 SDRDRFSYEGLNS
-270 PDRLQVPMI
+270 PDRLKVPMI
-279 KHNGAWVETDWK
+279 KHKGAWVETDWK

-303 ITKQYGGD
+303 ITNQHGGD

-319 NSTMEEGFLIKQLA
+319 NSTMEEGYLA
-333 NGLGCGNV
+333 KKLAEGLNCGNI

-353 GKRVG
+353 GKRLG
-358 TPWMGCNIDE
+358 TPWMGCNIQE
-368 LGELDRILIIGSNL
+368 IEELDRILLIGSNL

-393 RKSVD
+393 RKAVQ
-398 NGAELSIISPL
+398 NGAELSIVSPL
-409 DNNPLMPIAHKV
+409 DNNPLMDIAHKV

-446 LCLPPSLNKLLEQI
+446 LCLPPALTNLLEEI
-460 EVRPNT
+460 KVRPNT
-466 QAMAESLAGLGQE
+466 QAMAESLAGHGKTY
-479 VDLVA
+479 DLIA
-484 PRVGIFLG
+484 PKVGIFIG
-492 TLALTD
+492 NMALSD

-505 SMAEAIGGICGA
+505 SMAEAIGGISGA
-517 KGGILPPAANST
+517 KGGILPAAANST
-529 GMHMMGVMPSATG
+529 GMHMVGVMPNGIG

-547 MIEIPRTAYLLLNI
+547 MLEIPRKAYLLLNI

-572 AKAAMAQAEC
+572 AKAAMEKAEC
-582 VVALTAYKSA
+582 VVALTSFKSQ
-592 ALEHADVLLPIAPFT
+592 ALENADILLPIAPFT

-623 AAAVKP
+623 AATVKP

-645 TLGLEGF
+645 TLGLQGF
-652 EFNSAEEVK
+652 DFETSEEVK
-661 TAIFNGEK
+661 DQLFEGEK
-669 PSMVV
+669 PSTVV
-674 RRNLNN
+674 WRSLNN
-680 NLKELVEIAVKIKS
+680 NLKELVEIQVNIKHD
-694 TGLQRI
+694 GLQRI
-700 GEVPQYESDPLVRR
+700 GEVPQNESDPIVRR

-724 TQPMARM
+724 IRPMARM
-731 RAEQMTALGLVEG
+731 RAEQIAALGLVDG
-744 DTVLATQDKG
+744 DIVLAKQDKG
-754 SAVLQVSLDNHVAM
+754 SAVLKVKLDNHVAM
-768 GCVRVTASHEGSI
+768 GCVRVAASHELTTS
-781 GLGDLMGDIAIEKIE
+781 LGDLMGDITLEKTTDI
-796 NANAANIGISKPL
+796 NYKPYDTV
-809 SIKGFETN
+809 IMEARG
-817 KASKPLSSL
+817 
-826 PQ
+826 

>member
-9 KAVQVEHGSTII
+9 KPLEVEHGSTII
-21 DAADKLGVAIP
+21 DAADAVGIAIP

-37 PKLSVAANCRMCLVQ
+37 KKLSVAANCRMCLVQ

-77 KEAVEAQQSVMEFLL
+77 KASVEAQQSVMEFLL

-98 CPICDQGGECE
+98 CPICDQGGECD
-109 LQDIAMAYGTSG
+109 LQDIAVAYGASG

-138 LISTDM
+138 LVSTDM

-154 RFLKEIG
+154 RFLKEVG

-166 GMIGRGEHA
+166 GLVNRGEHA
-175 EITAYVDK
+175 EITAYVDQ

-190 GNIIDLCPVGALTNK
+190 GNIIDLCPVGALTSK
-205 PYRYT
+205 PFRYS

-216 TRRPSIAPHDGL
+216 VRRPSIAPHDGL

-257 SDRDRYSYEGLNS
+257 SDRDRFAYEGLNS
-270 PDRLQVPMI
+270 PDRLKVPMI
-279 KHNGAWVETDWK
+279 KHNGQWQETDWK

-319 NSTMEEGFLIKQLA
+319 NSTMEEGYLIKQLA
-333 NGLGCGNV
+333 DALGCGNV

-353 GKRVG
+353 GKRTG
-358 TPWMGCNIDE
+358 TPWMGCNIQE
-368 LGELDRILIIGSNL
+368 IEELDRILLIGSNI
-382 RNEHPLLAQRF
+382 RNEHPLLAQRI
-393 RKSVD
+393 RKAVA
-398 NGAELSIISPL
+398 NGAELSIVSPL
-409 DNNPLMPIAHKV
+409 DNDPLMDIAHKV
-421 IVRPNDMVNVLGQI
+421 IVRPNDMVNVLGQV

-441 LQRLS
+441 LQKLS
-446 LCLPPSLNKLLEQI
+446 LCLPPTLNKLLEEIQ
-460 EVRPNT
+460 VRPNT
-466 QAMAESLAGLGQE
+466 QKIAESLAGIREDVILI
-479 VDLVA
+479 A
-484 PRVGIFLG
+484 PKVGIFLG
-492 TLALTD
+492 NMALSD
-498 PRFTELY
+498 PRFTEMY
-505 SMAEAIGGICGA
+505 SMAEAIGGISGA

-547 MIEIPRTAYLLLNI
+547 MIEVPRKAYLLLNI
-561 EPELDCQHAAL
+561 EPDLDCQHAAL
-572 AKAAMAQAEC
+572 ASEAMAKAEC
-582 VVALTAYKSA
+582 VIALTAYKSPS
-592 ALEHADVLLPIAPFT
+592 LDNADILLPIAPFT

-623 AAAVKP
+623 QAVTRP

-645 TLGLEGF
+645 TLGLSGF
-652 EFNSAEEVK
+652 DYNSSEEVK
-661 TAIFNGEK
+661 NALFNGEK
-669 PSMVV
+669 PSAVV
-674 RRNLNN
+674 WRSLNN
-680 NLKELVEIAVKIKS
+680 NLKELVEIQVNIKEA
-694 TGLQRI
+694 GLQRI
-700 GEVPQYESDPLVRR
+700 GEVPQNEFDPIVRR
-714 AASLQ
+714 SPPLQ

-724 TQPMARM
+724 IRPMARM
-731 RAEQMTALGLVEG
+731 HADQLTQLGLQDG
-744 DTVLATQDKG
+744 DIVVARQDKG
-754 SAVLQVSLDNHVAM
+754 RAVLKVHADNHVAK
-768 GCVRVTASHEGSI
+768 GCVRVAAAHPLTA
-781 GLGDLMGDIAIEKIE
+781 GLGDLMGDITIEK
-796 NANAANIGISKPL
+796 AAAEDVVVYEKQL
-809 SIKGFETN
+809 TEM
-817 KASKPLSSL
+817 A
-826 PQ
+826 

>member
-9 KAVQVEHGSTII
+9 RPLEVEHGSTII
-21 DAADKLGVAIP
+21 DAADKVGIAIP

-37 PKLSVAANCRMCLVQ
+37 KKLSVAANCRMCLVQ

-72 IFTRS
+72 IYTRS
-77 KEAVEAQQSVMEFLL
+77 KAAVEAQKSVMEFLL

-98 CPICDQGGECE
+98 CPICDQGGECD
-109 LQDIAMAYGTSG
+109 LQDIAVAYGASG

-154 RFLKEIG
+154 RFLKEVG
-161 GMQEL
+161 GIQEL
-166 GMIGRGEHA
+166 GLVGRGEHA

-190 GNIIDLCPVGALTNK
+190 GNIIDLCPVGALTSK
-205 PYRYT
+205 PFRYS

-228 GSHIEVHVKDNKVMR
+228 GSHIEVHVKDHKVMR

-270 PDRLQVPMI
+270 PDRLKVPMI
-279 KHNGAWVETDWK
+279 KHNGQWQETDWK

-303 ITKQYGGD
+303 ITTQHGAD

-319 NSTMEEGFLIKQLA
+319 NSTMEEGYLIKQLA

-358 TPWMGCNIDE
+358 TPWMGCNIQE
-368 LGELDRILIIGSNL
+368 IEELDRILLIGSNI

-393 RKSVD
+393 RKAVA
-398 NGAELSIISPL
+398 NGAELCIVSPL
-409 DNNPLMPIAHKV
+409 DNNPLMDVAHKV

-441 LQRLS
+441 LQKLS
-446 LCLPPSLNKLLEQI
+446 LCLPPSLNKLLEEI
-460 EVRPNT
+460 RVRPNT
-466 QAMAESLAGLGQE
+466 QAMAECLAGMSD
-479 VDLVA
+479 DLVLIA
-484 PRVGIFLG
+484 PKVGIFIGNMGLS
-492 TLALTD
+492 D
-498 PRFTELY
+498 PRFTEMY
-505 SMAEAIGGICGA
+505 SMAEAIAGISGA
-517 KGGILPPAANST
+517 KGGILPAAANST
-529 GMHMMGVMPSATG
+529 GMHLMGVMPSATG

-547 MIEIPRTAYLLLNI
+547 MLEVPRKAYLLLNI

-572 AKAAMAQAEC
+572 AKAAMAKAEC

-592 ALEHADVLLPIAPFT
+592 ALENADILLPIAPFT

-623 AAAVKP
+623 QAVTRP

-645 TLGLEGF
+645 TLGLQGF
-652 EFNSAEEVK
+652 DFNSSDEVK
-661 TAIFNGEK
+661 NAIFNHEK
-669 PSMVV
+669 PSTVV
-674 RRNLNN
+674 WRSLNN
-680 NLKELVEIAVKIKS
+680 NLKELVEIQINIKKE
-694 TGLQRI
+694 GLQRI
-700 GEVPQYESDPLVRR
+700 GEVPQYESDPIVRR
-714 AASLQ
+714 SPPLQ

-724 TQPMARM
+724 IRPLARM
-731 RAEQMTALGLVEG
+731 CAEQMALLGLVEG
-744 DTVLATQDKG
+744 DVVLARQERG
-754 SAVLQVSLDNHVAM
+754 SAVLKVKLDNHVAK
-768 GCVRVTASHEGSI
+768 GCVRVAASHELTT
-781 GLGDLMGDIAIEKIE
+781 GLGDLMGDITIEKTTE
-796 NANAANIGISKPL
+796 EHYKPY
-809 SIKGFETN
+809 ETTIME
-817 KASKPLSSL
+817 AM
-826 PQ
+826 